1 MNTAP
6 DAVYVIIPCMKE
18 LGMSWSEIKATPRHE
33 LVGLLAAMSNY
44 NILHS
49 FDGYTAQEI
58 SQAAKDK
65 PHIRSQYSQSMDM
78 KAKYELRTGKKKK
91 IQSFKQLM

>member
-1 MNTAP
+1 M
-6 DAVYVIIPCMKE
+6 ILE
-18 LGMSWSEIKATPRHE
+18 LLQYYHSYYLSTIEIADSWARPETSAE
-33 LVGLLAAMSNY
+33 
-44 NILHS
+44 
-49 FDGYTAQEI
+49 EI